1 MSVKATKNS
10 SLIHDVSMSSKGKI
24 IWTGSYEAL
33 QCFVKEVL
41 DLSDG
46 TWSCPGDESKQY
58 KSKSIDLRWYSDSKS
73 ITLNGELKDQ
83 IKEQLI
89 SLASIAKEL
98 DNSNHNDEIQCKEA
112 IADDSVIRETR
123 TNGCFMQDGQ
133 MLSLEAL
140 QSQIQALTKEVS
152 GNTAT
157 LENMREQSNPLLLQE
172 SKNEADCLKEKIYKL
187 KALSHG
193 AIFLA
198 TCNAILL
205 LVDVK
210 LANTRFHHSLRIY
223 S

>member
-41 DLSDG
+41 NLSDG
-46 TWSCPGDESKQY
+46 TWSCSGGVKQY

-98 DNSNHNDEIQCKEA
+98 DNRNHNDEIQCKKA
-112 IADDSVIRETR
+112 IANDSVIRETR

-133 MLSLEAL
+133 ILSLEAL

-157 LENMREQSNPLLLQE
+157 LENMREQSNPLLPQE
-172 SKNEADCLKEKIYKL
+172 
-187 KALSHG
+187 
-193 AIFLA
+193 
-198 TCNAILL
+198 
-205 LVDVK
+205 
-210 LANTRFHHSLRIY
+210 
-223 S
+223 